1 MRKMDREE
9 KEELDKAIGSFG
21 VTLIVGLLYLMFG
34 RDEWDY
40 GFGVMWLCSAFYHL
54 LRFRYAQYEYRFWI
68 EEFTEWLI
76 IVPFLIPGF
85 ILGFYFENPWIMSL
99 GTIVGLTIWLA
110 LWKLY
115 FEKRIHEFW
124 W

>member
-1 MRKMDREE
+1 MDREE

-21 VTLIVGLLYLMFG
+21 TTLILGLLYLMFG

-40 GFGVMWLCSAFYHL
+40 GFGVMWLCNALYHL
-54 LRFRYAQYEYRFWI
+54 LRFRCSQYEHRFWT
-68 EEFTEWLI
+68 EEITEWLI
-76 IVPFLIPGF
+76 MIPFLIPGF
-85 ILGFYFENPWIMSL
+85 ILGFHFENPWIMSL
-99 GTIVGLTIWLA
+99 GTIVGLTIWLT

-115 FEKRIHEFW
+115 FNKRIHEFW